1 MKKAILYVRV
11 STDEQADKGYSQRD
25 QDERLRRYCEI
36 NNIEII
42 RTVFEDHSA
51 KTFNRPEWKK
61 LLTDL
66 KRHRGKNTDV
76 ILFTKWDRFSRN
88 AGDAYQMIAILKN
101 LDIEAQAMEQPLD
114 LEIPENKI
122 MLAFYLAAPEVEN
135 DRRALNV
142 KSGMRRAKKEGRC
155 MGTAPFGYDNKT
167 REDGSKYIAINPEE
181 GPTMQY
187 IFKSIHEGVFAPDQ
201 IRKKLNDQGIKISRA
216 NFYRQVR
223 NPLYCA
229 KIKIKAYK
237 GEDEYLVDGQ
247 HEPLISE
254 EMFYKVQD
262 ILTGRERT
270 VQVAVKGNKAL
281 PLQGFLQC
289 RMCNRGLTG
298 SSSKSCT
305 GNYYYYYHAQAQFG
319 CGCRY
324 RADMV
329 HDGIEKL
336 LKKFVPLPGMEELY
350 KQVIADIYKM
360 QRGNSSDERQGISA
374 QIVKVQQKLTNARNL
389 LVEDQI
395 EAADFKII
403 KRECEDQL
411 KRFEL
416 ALTNLTIPKSNSMSI
431 DRMLLTAIKALS
443 RLKRMYLDGDVQTKR
458 ALLGCIFREKLLF
471 DGKKYRTTRLN
482 EVAALIFHITKNLR
496 ENENGKDAPP
506 AQLSREVVPTRIEL
520 ISKV

>member
-88 AGDAYQMIAILKN
+88 AEDAYQMIAILKN

-167 REDGSKYIAINPEE
+167 REDGSKYIAINPTE

-187 IFKSIHEGVFAPDQ
+187 IFKSIHEGIFAPDQ
-201 IRKKLNDQGIKISRA
+201 IRKKLNDEGIKISRA

-223 NPLYCA
+223 NPLYCG

-262 ILTGRERT
+262 ILTGRERPI
-270 VQVAVKGNKAL
+270 QVAVKGNKAL

-289 RMCNRGLTG
+289 RMCN
-298 SSSKSCT
+298 
-305 GNYYYYYHAQAQFG
+305 
-319 CGCRY
+319 
-324 RADMV
+324 
-329 HDGIEKL
+329 
-336 LKKFVPLPGMEELY
+336 
-350 KQVIADIYKM
+350 
-360 QRGNSSDERQGISA
+360 
-374 QIVKVQQKLTNARNL
+374 
-389 LVEDQI
+389 
-395 EAADFKII
+395 
-403 KRECEDQL
+403 
-411 KRFEL
+411 
-416 ALTNLTIPKSNSMSI
+416 
-431 DRMLLTAIKALS
+431 
-443 RLKRMYLDGDVQTKR
+443 
-458 ALLGCIFREKLLF
+458 
-471 DGKKYRTTRLN
+471 
-482 EVAALIFHITKNLR
+482 
-496 ENENGKDAPP
+496 
-506 AQLSREVVPTRIEL
+506 VV
-520 ISKV
+520 